1 VAQGRPHV
9 DYSADYYTIFG
20 SAKSRQPERRLM
32 RAVLEHAIRA
42 AQSDTKGPRAR
53 RERREALAW
62 IMSEERSDVFA
73 FENVCETLGISVKWL
88 RAKLLAA
95 PPLERIALPGA
106 TP

>member
-1 VAQGRPHV
+1 
-9 DYSADYYTIFG
+9 
-20 SAKSRQPERRLM
+20 
-32 RAVLEHAIRA
+32 
-42 AQSDTKGPRAR
+42 
-53 RERREALAW
+53 
-62 IMSEERSDVFA
+62 MSEERSDVFA